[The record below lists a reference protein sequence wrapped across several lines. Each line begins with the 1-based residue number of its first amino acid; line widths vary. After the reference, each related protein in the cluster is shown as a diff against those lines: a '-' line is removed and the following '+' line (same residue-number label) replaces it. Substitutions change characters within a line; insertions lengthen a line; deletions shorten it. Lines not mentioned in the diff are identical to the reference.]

1 MEVPASVTVLSSLN
15 YEKWKICV
23 MEDVMCHPD
32 TYPFNNKE
40 LITLETGI
48 AMGRQPSFVR
58 TFQ

>member
-1 MEVPASVTVLSSLN
+1 M
-15 YEKWKICV
+15 K
-23 MEDVMCHPD
+23 DVMCHPD